1 MTEQNSGLQ
10 RRISAR
16 QELILAESTPPRS
29 GDPAG
34 LRAKAKLYAGRVHAL
49 GITDNQDGVRM
60 AAWAAAAI
68 VAGEGVEPLLHIVT
82 RDRNRT
88 ALVADYLGARALG
101 IHNVLCT
108 SGTHHVLG
116 PNHSARAVFDLDCV
130 QLLRTYAE
138 LGADASVVGVSRVE
152 GAGGA
157 CLGATASP
165 FADPAELQMMRLAKK
180 IDAGARFL
188 VTQPVFDVDRFA
200 SWWTQ
205 VCARGLERKA
215 RFVAGILVLTS
226 SSAAGRHAEQRPD
239 PALPASVLERLAS
252 AGDAK
257 AQRSAGIEVAVETVQ
272 RLRGLSGL
280 GGFCF
285 RAEEDDAAILEVV
298 SRSGLGS

>member
-1 MTEQNSGLQ
+1 MTEQNTGLQ

-16 QELILAESTPPRS
+16 QQLILAELTPPCS

-34 LRAKAKLYAGRVHAL
+34 LRARAKLYAGQVDAL
-49 GITDNQDGVRM
+49 GIPDNQDGVRM
-60 AAWAAAAI
+60 AGWAAAAV
-68 VAGEGVEPLLHIVT
+68 VAGEGIEPLLHVVT

-88 ALVADYLGARALG
+88 ALVADYLGAQALG
-101 IHNVLCT
+101 IRNILCT

-138 LGADASVVGVSRVE
+138 LGSDASVVGVSRIE
-152 GAGGA
+152 GAGRA

-188 VTQPVFDVDRFA
+188 VTQPVFDVDRFTG
-200 SWWTQ
+200 WWAQ
-205 VCARGLERKA
+205 ICARGLERKA
-215 RFVAGILVLTS
+215 SFIAGILLLTS
-226 SSAAGRHAEQRPD
+226 SSAAQRCAEQRPD

-257 AQRSAGIEVAVETVQ
+257 AQRAAGIEAAIETVQ
-272 RLRGLSGL
+272 RLRDLSGL

-285 RAEEDDAAILEVV
+285 RAEEDDAAILEVLA
-298 SRSGLGS
+298 RSGLRS